1 MSLLNAKQQEAAQT
15 LDGPLLII
23 AGAGSGKTR
32 VLTFRIANL
41 LQQKKARPTEILAVT
56 FTNKAAREMKER
68 VQKIVGGAA
77 SQLWIGTFH
86 SSCVKIL
93 RQEIEVLGYGSDFV
107 IYDDV
112 DQLTAIKHC
121 FKVLEWDPEQLNPKG
136 IQAHINRAKNQG
148 VSPEAYLERGLSSY
162 DEKVAKLFAVYQR
175 ELKKANAVDFGDL
188 LSLTVQIFKNHPDV
202 LKKYQNRFRYCM
214 VDEYQDTNHVQYLF
228 IKLLTHQHQN
238 ICVVGDED
246 QSIYSWRG
254 ADISNILSFEKD
266 FSQAKIVKLEQNYR
280 STRHIIEATAALIA
294 NNKDRKPKE
303 LWTQN
308 EKGDLIQ
315 SVRVEDEYHEARFV
329 TGEILRYQAQE
340 GAHLKD
346 FAIFYRTHAQSRVL
360 EDVLRQNNI
369 PHQIYGGVR
378 FYSRAEIKD
387 ILAYF
392 RLIANPKDDI
402 GFLRIINTPARG
414 IGKATLDK
422 ITVVAQRERLS
433 LYEAATMLARSG
445 DLNAGARKKLNHFIA
460 LMEDLIRA
468 KNHVGLQELYHKI
481 VDKTRYRERL
491 KTSGTFEAES
501 KIENLEE
508 LDSALHEFVRRNPAA
523 DLEKYLEEMT
533 LRADIDTMDET
544 EDFVKLMTLHSAK
557 GLEFPQVFMVGM
569 EEGLFPHSQSEWDPR
584 ELEEERRLCYVGMTR
599 AQKKLCLTHANA
611 RRFRGTPQLSLPS
624 RFLGELP
631 KACIHSVDIR
641 RKAAGIRSMGP
652 RTDSLQDDIFEEEFN
667 QDTEEK
673 PFRAGMRIRHPSFGR
688 GVICR
693 VEGEDEST
701 KLTIKFDG
709 GHTKKFLA
717 VQAPLE
723 RA

>member
-266 FSQAKIVKLEQNYR
+266 FL
-280 STRHIIEATAALIA
+280 
-294 NNKDRKPKE
+294 
-303 LWTQN
+303 LWT
-308 EKGDLIQ
+308 
-315 SVRVEDEYHEARFV
+315 
-329 TGEILRYQAQE
+329 
-340 GAHLKD
+340 
-346 FAIFYRTHAQSRVL
+346 
-360 EDVLRQNNI
+360 VLRQK
-369 PHQIYGGVR
+369 QC
-378 FYSRAEIKD
+378 D
-387 ILAYF
+387 
-392 RLIANPKDDI
+392 
-402 GFLRIINTPARG
+402 
-414 IGKATLDK
+414 
-422 ITVVAQRERLS
+422 
-433 LYEAATMLARSG
+433 LYWCVL
-445 DLNAGARKKLNHFIA
+445 
-460 LMEDLIRA
+460 
-468 KNHVGLQELYHKI
+468 
-481 VDKTRYRERL
+481 
-491 KTSGTFEAES
+491 
-501 KIENLEE
+501 
-508 LDSALHEFVRRNPAA
+508 
-523 DLEKYLEEMT
+523 
-533 LRADIDTMDET
+533 
-544 EDFVKLMTLHSAK
+544 
-557 GLEFPQVFMVGM
+557 
-569 EEGLFPHSQSEWDPR
+569 
-584 ELEEERRLCYVGMTR
+584 
-599 AQKKLCLTHANA
+599 
-611 RRFRGTPQLSLPS
+611 
-624 RFLGELP
+624 ELP
-631 KACIHSVDIR
+631 GENKGKNNYLR
-641 RKAAGIRSMGP
+641 R
-652 RTDSLQDDIFEEEFN
+652 
-667 QDTEEK
+667 
-673 PFRAGMRIRHPSFGR
+673 
-688 GVICR
+688 
-693 VEGEDEST
+693 
-701 KLTIKFDG
+701 
-709 GHTKKFLA
+709 
-717 VQAPLE
+717 
-723 RA
+723 